1 MKNKIRVIY
10 SSHLSDIENIT
21 FSNHVSETIGVNHVV
36 HCYPNHNEYS
46 LPEVYNLAIKEH
58 HDDQAIMVFCHNDI
72 VFKTKDWGKKLLHK
86 FNHLD
91 YQIIGVAGTTN
102 MPVSGRWW
110 DDRSKMMGIVEHT
123 NGLRE
128 WVSEYSK
135 PHFGIKEV
143 CLIDGLF
150 IAVDTSNITH
160 QFDEEFKGF
169 HFYDLSFCIP
179 NYLDGVNIGIV
190 TDIRILHKS
199 VGMTNQQ
206 WEEARIQF
214 AEKYKEELPIKV

>member
-1 MKNKIRVIY
+1 
-10 SSHLSDIENIT
+10 
-21 FSNHVSETIGVNHVV
+21 
-36 HCYPNHNEYS
+36 
-46 LPEVYNLAIKEH
+46 
-58 HDDQAIMVFCHNDI
+58 
-72 VFKTKDWGKKLLHK
+72 
-86 FNHLD
+86 
-91 YQIIGVAGTTN
+91 
-102 MPVSGRWW
+102 
-110 DDRSKMMGIVEHT
+110 MGIVEHT

-160 QFDEEFKGF
+160 QFDEDFKGF